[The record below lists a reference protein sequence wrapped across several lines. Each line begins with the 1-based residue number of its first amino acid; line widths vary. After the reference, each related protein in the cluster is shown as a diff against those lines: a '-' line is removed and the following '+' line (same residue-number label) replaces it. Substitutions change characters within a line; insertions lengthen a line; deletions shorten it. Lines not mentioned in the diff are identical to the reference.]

1 VVEPGLFTGEAR
13 FVLLLS
19 ENPGEKK
26 GGQLIN
32 ANGSLEN
39 CVYTSLSSIQFSQLL
54 SCEPQGKYSLLGE
67 PGHRLDTLEVW
78 AAINKLLSES

>member
-1 VVEPGLFTGEAR
+1 M
-13 FVLLLS
+13 LLLS

-26 GGQLIN
+26 GGKLIN

-39 CVYTSLSSIQFSQLL
+39 WVYTSLISSIQFSQLL
-54 SCEPQGKYSLLGE
+54 SCGPQGKYSLLGE

-78 AAINKLLSES
+78 AAINKLLSEP